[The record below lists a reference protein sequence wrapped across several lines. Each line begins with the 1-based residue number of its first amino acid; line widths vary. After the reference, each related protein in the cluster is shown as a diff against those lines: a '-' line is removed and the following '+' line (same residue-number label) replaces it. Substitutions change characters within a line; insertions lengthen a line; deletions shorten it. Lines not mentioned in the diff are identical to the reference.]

1 MPRREIGL
9 RGYLGE
15 AIVEQWLN
23 IKCPSCT
30 IESQI
35 IPKGVDKKGGPYLD
49 FGVIKDNNV
58 KEVYEVKTQDYIL
71 RKDFHINK
79 SLIYI
84 WNNKNIEFNVQ
95 ANKKCFYGSDD
106 LKAYLILLVPP
117 NDNWLNQNQKYLKYV
132 KLFSEIFNDP
142 TFVLNKEKLYSQT
155 KDDLEKN
162 IEKLRKPENGKN
174 FIDPFF
180 RQRDGK

>member
-15 AIVEQWLN
+15 AIIEQWLN
-23 IKCPSCT
+23 IKYPGCT

-35 IPKGVDKKGGPYLD
+35 IPEGVDKKGGPYLD
-49 FGVIKDNNV
+49 FGVFQDGVV
-58 KEVYEVKTQDYIL
+58 KEIYEVKTQDFIQG
-71 RKDFHINK
+71 KNFHINK
-79 SLIYI
+79 ALTFI
-84 WNNKNIEFNVQ
+84 WENRNLKFNVQ
-95 ANKKCFYGSDD
+95 GNSKWIEGADD

-117 NDNWLNQNQKYLKYV
+117 NDNWLNKNQKYLKYV

-162 IEKLRKPENGKN
+162 IEKLRKPKNGNKL
-174 FIDPFF
+174 IEPFF
-180 RQRDGK
+180 RQRDGI